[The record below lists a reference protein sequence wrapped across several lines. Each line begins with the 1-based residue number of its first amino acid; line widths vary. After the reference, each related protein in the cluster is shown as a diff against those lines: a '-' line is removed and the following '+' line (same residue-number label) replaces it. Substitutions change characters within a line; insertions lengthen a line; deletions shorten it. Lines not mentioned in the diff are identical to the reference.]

1 MITTSPPST
10 GEYPYMPQIYIREDQ
25 YDELI
30 SLGFATRDDTL
41 EFIRVAIDAALKKEI
56 RKRKKAPSS

>member
-1 MITTSPPST
+1 
-10 GEYPYMPQIYIREDQ
+10 MPQIYIREDQ